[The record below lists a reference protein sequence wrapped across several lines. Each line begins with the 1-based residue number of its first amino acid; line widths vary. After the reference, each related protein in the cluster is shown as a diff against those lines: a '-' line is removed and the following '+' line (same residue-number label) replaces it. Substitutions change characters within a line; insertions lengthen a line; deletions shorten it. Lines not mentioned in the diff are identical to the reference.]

1 MDKETA
7 RYAKKIKEYIFA
19 NYKNNF
25 RESVNNL
32 KHPFLVPGA
41 SYKHQLWDWDSWL
54 TGLALLS
61 IDDPSIEEYEKGCV
75 LNFLDAQDKE
85 GRIPIL
91 VQDSPSWLFDLKEGT
106 STNIHKPCL
115 SLHALAIS
123 AHYKDV
129 SWIKD
134 DFHKIE
140 KYLSYYETHQ
150 RHTETGLYFPLD
162 DLGLGFDNDPTVFY
176 RPLCSTATIYL
187 NSLMQAELKATSDL
201 AALLGLKE
209 KAIIYKEKADAL
221 ATAIHEELFDH
232 RDGFFYSADISLRP
246 VDKNEWLHSGAPRN
260 YHSLPIRIE
269 TWAGILPLYSGFA
282 TKEEAKRVI
291 EEHYLNPKTLYSEFG
306 IRSLSS
312 SEKMYRNIS
321 SGNPSCW
328 VGPIWINANYF
339 TYIAL
344 KNYGYD
350 TLAEEIAAKTIRIL
364 GKDLEKQGQFSE
376 YYDAETG
383 VGLRNP
389 GFQSWNFLVLPM
401 ILDLEK

>member
-1 MDKETA
+1 MDQETA
-7 RYAKKIKEYIFA
+7 RYAKKIKEYIFS

-25 RESVNNL
+25 RESVANL
-32 KHPFLVPGA
+32 KYPFLVPGA

-54 TGLALLS
+54 TGLSLLS

-129 SWIKD
+129 SWIKEG
-134 DFHKIE
+134 FPKIE
-140 KYLSYYETHQ
+140 KYLSYCETHQ
-150 RHTETGLYFPLD
+150 RHEETGLYFPLD

-176 RPLCSTATIYL
+176 RPLRSTATIYL
-187 NSLMQAELKATSDL
+187 NSLMQAELKATGSL
-201 AALLGLKE
+201 ASLLGLE
-209 KAIIYKEKADAL
+209 TKAKIYKEKADAL
-221 ATAIHEELFDH
+221 ANAIHEELFDH

-246 VDKNEWLHSGAPRN
+246 VDSNEWLHSGAPRN
-260 YHSLPIRIE
+260 YHSLPMRIE

-291 EEHYLNPKTLYSEFG
+291 EEHYLNPKTLYSKFG
-306 IRSLSS
+306 IRSLSA

-344 KNYGYD
+344 KNYGYND
-350 TLAEEIAAKTIRIL
+350 LAEEIAAKTIRML

-383 VGLRNP
+383 EGLRNP

-401 ILDLEK
+401 ILDLEE